1 MAAESD
7 DVMSQVRGALMALRR
22 RVDVSAAFLFGS
34 HAEGGADADSDIDLA
49 VFVTGAENWGLRERA
64 DLAVLVQREV
74 GNEVEL
80 HVFAASALEQPDPA
94 SFAAYVQK
102 HGVRVSEAA
111 ADRVA
116 EGEGEYSGRDA
127 AP

>member
-1 MAAESD
+1 MAAQSD
-7 DVMSQVRGALMALRR
+7 DVMSQAKRALVVVRR
-22 RVDVSAAFLFGS
+22 RVHVSAAFIFGS
-34 HAEGGADADSDIDLA
+34 QAEGCADADSDIDLA
-49 VFVTGAENWGLRERA
+49 VFVKGAENWGLRERA

-80 HVFAASALEQPDPA
+80 HVFAASARGQHDPA

-102 HGVRVSEAA
+102 HGVRVTETA

-116 EGEGEYSGRDA
+116 EQKGEYEAPGA